1 MDYYQ
6 ILGVDRRASGQEI
19 KNAYRKLAKRYHPD
33 LNRDNPQAE
42 QKFREVTEAYK
53 VLSDEEARKNYDAA
67 GKDPVPPS
75 PGKKAK
81 TSGKRPDFDPK
92 NVSKMFE
99 HYMKMK

>member
-6 ILGVDRRASGQEI
+6 ILGVDRRASGQDI

-33 LNRDNPQAE
+33 LNQDNPQAE

-53 VLSDEEARKNYDAA
+53 VLADEAARKNYDAA
-67 GKDPVPPS
+67 GKDPAPS
-75 PGKKAK
+75 ASGKKAK
-81 TSGKRPDFDPK
+81 TTGKRPDFDPR
-92 NVSKMFE
+92 NVSQMFE